1 MPQCITKPIVLR
13 SKSAVLHGKSVGFA
27 TQNSHF
33 RNVKNAVYHF
43 LRELSYKVKAVFR
56 YFFLSEKKKTNSPDN
71 YRLIISWIQKNPHK
85 QRLFVGICMLSET
98 LSTKA
103 ELLDDCTITLDVA
116 LVQIVEKRTTLTYK
130 TCK

>member
-1 MPQCITKPIVLR
+1 MSKR
-13 SKSAVLHGKSVGFA
+13 S
-27 TQNSHF
+27 
-33 RNVKNAVYHF
+33 YHF
-43 LRELSYKVKAVFR
+43 LRELSLQNEWYFLVFA
-56 YFFLSEKKKTNSPDN
+56 LSKKKKTNSHDN

-103 ELLDDCTITLDVA
+103 ELLNDCTVTLDVA

-130 TCK
+130 TSK